1 MASTKTPEVR
11 PEDVREVETTIK
23 KYIWVCPVCGRVVS
37 SYTKAMTLKYA
48 KLHLAKHKKQA

>member
-1 MASTKTPEVR
+1 MAVK
-11 PEDVREVETTIK
+11 PEDIREVEATVK
-23 KYIWVCPVCGRVVS
+23 KYIWICPMCGKVVS